1 MFQAAAA
8 RQEKAAKKSSSSSG
22 DFFTKK
28 SGGGEEQKMGESE
41 SKTVGRPSLQPRT
54 KSELNKKINSTEGFE
69 AKSSVLS
76 LDDLSD
82 DESMEATLL
91 ASDKWGPRGPLK
103 GTKHSV
109 KVQAGISHDTF
120 TQLDSDD
127 DDIFVSKPVHRAKKE
142 LPDLNSFPPA
152 SSTPTAA
159 AAGESTTSSK
169 RRWDFDE
176 VVSNKRAPRRLDFEV
191 SKAAEQI
198 LEVDAGSMTLSAE
211 QRQILDDVVTRGKS
225 LFYTGAAG
233 TGKSYLLHSIIGKLR
248 AKYGDKAVAVC
259 APTGLAAINIR
270 GETIHKWAGIGLGR
284 EEKKTLA
291 QKVRG
296 NKKTKD
302 RWLSCRT
309 LVIDEVSMLSAEL
322 FDKLNYI
329 AKHIRQDS
337 SPFGGIQL
345 VLTGDFFQL
354 PPVVDRSSASP
365 YVFKAESW
373 AEAIQHKVVMTQVF
387 RQKGDTKF
395 IDMLNQLRMNQI
407 TNEGERQ
414 YRALARE
421 IKNDD
426 GIEPTQLFS
435 RNHEVETAN
444 KRRMDALGGP
454 KFVYVAQDYD
464 ENISNK
470 SIYQSMIAPQ
480 TLELKLN
487 AQVMLV
493 KNQEDGGL
501 VNGSRGFVKS
511 FCTPNLEFK
520 LVEFLKDSQDRLD
533 AFNDLIYTGFDESK
547 VKPNT
552 KKLFSEH
559 SFLKEAQA
567 QYRQRRSFQEDYEWY
582 PLVEFKTPEG
592 GKTTKLVMRE
602 KTTHTD
608 PQSKRTIAER
618 KQVHL
623 LPAWAL
629 SIHKAQGQTLDKVK
643 VDVSSAFEKG
653 QVYVA
658 ISRARTLDTLQVV
671 GFDRSKVYVA
681 REVIDFYKELSK
693 PKY

>member
-8 RQEKAAKKSSSSSG
+8 RQEKAEKSSG

-28 SGGGEEQKMGESE
+28 SSGGEEQKSGECV
-41 SKTVGRPSLQPRT
+41 SKTRRPSLQPRT

-91 ASDKWGPRGPLK
+91 ASDKWGPRGPSK
-103 GTKHSV
+103 GSKHSV
-109 KVQAGISHDTF
+109 KVQAGLSHDTF
-120 TQLDSDD
+120 TQVDSDD
-127 DDIFVSKPVHRAKKE
+127 DDIFVSKPIHKVKKD
-142 LPDLNSFPPA
+142 LPDLKSFPPGPSA
-152 SSTPTAA
+152 PTPADNSSSSST
-159 AAGESTTSSK
+159 K

-176 VVSNKRAPRRLDFEV
+176 VVNNKRAPRRLDFEV
-191 SKAAEQI
+191 SKKAEQS
-198 LEVDAGSMTLSAE
+198 LEANTSSMTLSRE
-211 QRQILDDVVTRGKS
+211 QRQILDDVVVKGMS

-284 EEKKTLA
+284 EDNKALA

-296 NKKTKD
+296 NKKSKD

-322 FDKLNYI
+322 FDKLNFI

-354 PPVVDRSSASP
+354 PPIVDRSSASP
-365 YVFKAESW
+365 YVFKAKSW

-387 RQKGDTKF
+387 RQQSDTKF
-395 IDMLNQLRMNQI
+395 IDLLNQLRLNQI
-407 TNEGERQ
+407 TDEGERQ
-414 YRALARE
+414 YKALARE
-421 IKNDD
+421 ISNDD

-435 RNHEVETAN
+435 RNHEVDSAN
-444 KRRMDALGGP
+444 RRRMDALGGP
-454 KFVYVAQDYD
+454 KFTYVANDYD
-464 ENISNK
+464 ENPANR
-470 SIYQSMIAPQ
+470 SIYQSMIAPP

-511 FCTPNLEFK
+511 FCTPLLELK
-520 LVEFLKDSQDRLD
+520 LMDFLKDSHERLE
-533 AFNDLIYTGFDESK
+533 AFNELICAGFDESK
-547 VKPNT
+547 VKPQT
-552 KKLFSEH
+552 RKLLSEH
-559 SFLKEAQA
+559 SFLKEAQS
-567 QYRQRRSFQEDYEWY
+567 QYCRRNPTQEDYEWY
-582 PLVEFKTPEG
+582 PLVEFKTPDG
-592 GKTTKLVMRE
+592 GKTTKLVRRE

-608 PQSKRTIAER
+608 PQTKRTIAER
-618 KQVHL
+618 IQVHL

-643 VDVSSAFEKG
+643 VDVTSAFEKG

-681 REVIDFYKELSK
+681 REVVDFYKELSN
-693 PKY
+693 PKI

>member
-8 RQEKAAKKSSSSSG
+8 KQEKAVKSSSG
-22 DFFTKK
+22 GFFSKK
-28 SGGGEEQKMGESE
+28 TSEEQKVEEGEA
-41 SKTVGRPSLQPRT
+41 KTRPSLQPRT
-54 KSELNKKINSTEGFE
+54 QSELNKKINSTEGFE
-69 AKSSVLS
+69 AKSSVLT

-91 ASDKWGPRGPLK
+91 ASDKWGPSGPLK
-103 GTKHSV
+103 GSKHSL
-109 KVQAGISHDTF
+109 KVQAGISHNTF
-120 TQLDSDD
+120 TQVDSDD
-127 DDIFVSKPVHRAKKE
+127 DDIFVSKPIHKVKKD
-142 LPDLNSFPPA
+142 LPNLNSFP
-152 SSTPTAA
+152 SSTAVSAPAPTPAEAA
-159 AAGESTTSSK
+159 KSSSSK

-176 VVSNKRAPRRLDFEV
+176 VVSNKRKPRNLNFEV
-191 SKAAEQI
+191 SHAATQI
-198 LEVDAGSMTLSAE
+198 LEAENESKTLSAE
-211 QRQILDDVVTRGKS
+211 QRHISDAVVTGGKS

-248 AKYGDKAVAVC
+248 AKYGEKSVAVC

-284 EEKKTLA
+284 EDKKALA

-296 NKKTKD
+296 NKKNKE

-309 LVIDEVSMLSAEL
+309 LIIDEVSMLSAEL
-322 FDKLNYI
+322 FDKLNFI
-329 AKHIRQDS
+329 AKHIRQDER
-337 SPFGGIQL
+337 PFGGIQL

-354 PPVVDRSSASP
+354 PPVVERSSASP
-365 YVFKAESW
+365 YVFKADSW
-373 AEAIQHKVVMTQVF
+373 HEAIQNKVVMTQVF

-414 YRALARE
+414 YKALARE
-421 IKNDD
+421 INNDD

-454 KFVYVAQDYD
+454 RFTYEAQDFD
-464 ENISNK
+464 ENLANK
-470 SIYQSMIAPQ
+470 SIYQSMIAPKS
-480 TLELKLN
+480 LELKLN

-511 FCTPNLEFK
+511 FCTANLEFK
-520 LVEFLKDSQDRLD
+520 LMEFIKDSDDRLK
-533 AFNDLIYTGFDESK
+533 AFNDLIAAGFDESK
-547 VKPNT
+547 VSPHVR
-552 KKLFSEH
+552 KLYSEH
-559 SFLKEAQA
+559 SFLKDAKTEFR
-567 QYRQRRSFQEDYEWY
+567 RQRPGLDDYEWY
-582 PLVEFKTPEG
+582 PFVEFKTPEG

-608 PQSKRTIAER
+608 PQTKRTIAER

-671 GFDRSKVYVA
+671 GFDRSKVKVDQGVV
-681 REVIDFYKELSK
+681 EFYKNLSK
-693 PKY
+693 PEH